1 MNTGTYEVRFLWID
15 TSVGKM
21 TIVVLSISDYNFQV
35 YSSILIIFFLRVRIW
50 LKLGINQFIAVYIIR
65 PQIYSTLQTMIW

>member
-35 YSSILIIFFLRVRIW
+35 YSSILIIFFLRVKIW

>member
-1 MNTGTYEVRFLWID
+1 MNMGTYEVRFLWID

-21 TIVVLSISDYNFQV
+21 IIVVLSISDYNFQV

>member
-1 MNTGTYEVRFLWID
+1 MNMGTYEVRFLWID

>member
-1 MNTGTYEVRFLWID
+1 MNMGTYEVRFLWID

-35 YSSILIIFFLRVRIW
+35 YSSILIIFFLRVKIW

>member
-1 MNTGTYEVRFLWID
+1 MNMGTYEVRFLWID
-15 TSVGKM
+15 TSMGKM
-21 TIVVLSISDYNFQV
+21 IIVVLSISDYNFQV